1 MGAEQVLLSLSD
13 PPVRILY
20 SSDGVHFYPH
30 HRFYVTAD
38 DIVEWYYRP
47 AKLGI
52 HFVGVSPLVPHFP
65 VGTTPGVLKATVA
78 NAPPESGKYFVA
90 LYDNDH
96 GTLVPYDPEMIVN
109 PGGGTGK

>member
-1 MGAEQVLLSLSD
+1 MGAQQVWLSLSD

-38 DIVEWYYRP
+38 DIVEWHFHP
-47 AKLGI
+47 GKLCI

-65 VGTTPGVLKATVA
+65 VGATPGVLQGKVA
-78 NAPPESGKYFVA
+78 NVLPGSYKYFVA
-90 LYDNDH
+90 LYDSDR
-96 GTLVPYDPEMIVN
+96 GILVTDDPDMIVN